1 MMFQLGF
8 CEKSVLDLSGHSQ
21 RSDEVREILRNGNT
35 DVRPDR
41 HFERIQD
48 RSLELRARTGQVSA
62 V

>member
-1 MMFQLGF
+1 MFQLGF
-8 CEKSVLDLSGHSQ
+8 REESVLDLSGHSE

-48 RSLELRARTGQVSA
+48 RSLGLCVRTSPVSA